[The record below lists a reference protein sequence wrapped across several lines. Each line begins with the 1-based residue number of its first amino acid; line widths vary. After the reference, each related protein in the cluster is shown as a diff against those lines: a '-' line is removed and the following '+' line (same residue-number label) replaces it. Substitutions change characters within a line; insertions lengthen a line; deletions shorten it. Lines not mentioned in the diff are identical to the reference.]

1 MTQGNIGGRR
11 DSGLRELG
19 PDDTPEYTEWLRHNP
34 TGFVLILTGGLARLH
49 EADCAHIQPYPT
61 DKKGM
66 PKVVGRSIRGMRA
79 WASEHGRQFVL
90 CRSCR

>member
-66 PKVVGRSIRGMRA
+66 PKVVELPRRSGQIPLMPP
-79 WASEHGRQFVL
+79 QPPPL
-90 CRSCR
+90 

>member
-1 MTQGNIGGRR
+1 MTQPNMDGRR
-11 DSGLRELG
+11 DSGLRGLG
-19 PDDTPEYTEWLRHNP
+19 PDDTPEYTESLRHNP
-34 TGFVLILTGGLARLH
+34 TGFVLILTGNLARLH

-66 PKVVGRSIRGMRA
+66 PKVVGRSVKSLRA
-79 WASEHGRQFVL
+79 SAQANERQFVQ